1 MYFLLFV
8 LRKRKNQIW
17 GDKMGILVLSWTS
30 CVRQR
35 ASGQGLIACVKLRGT
50 VDNNGYLEDG
60 SKTVQETQLDVSV
73 WSMFMVHGP
82 IH

>member
-8 LRKRKNQIW
+8 LRKKKAPELGWWDGNISAE
-17 GDKMGILVLSWTS
+17 LNF
-30 CVRQR
+30 QR

-50 VDNNGYLEDG
+50 VYNNGYLEDG

-73 WSMFMVHGP
+73 WSMFTVHGP